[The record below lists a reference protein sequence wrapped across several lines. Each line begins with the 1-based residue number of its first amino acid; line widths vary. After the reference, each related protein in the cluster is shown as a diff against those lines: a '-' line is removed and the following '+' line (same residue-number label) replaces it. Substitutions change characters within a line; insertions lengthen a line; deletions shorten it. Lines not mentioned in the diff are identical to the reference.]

1 MDPCEVHYGGA
12 GTAGGWRQRML
23 YLTPAAVGEVLE
35 DALDRPVAGGAP
47 HFGECFRRDRDLAAA
62 FLGLHALLADGAV
75 GPLERQARF
84 EAVTAAIFLRY
95 AGAAASPRRGR
106 PGPRGAGAGAR
117 VPPRSHGGAL
127 PAPGAAR
134 VAGLRRRQ
142 LVDAFTRRFALP
154 PHRYLT
160 QLRVDAARVLL
171 AQGHQAVEVA
181 GAVGFSDQS
190 HFIRRF
196 KAITGVTPGRYQGL
210 APG

>member
-1 MDPCEVHYGGA
+1 MREY
-12 GTAGGWRQRML
+12 
-23 YLTPAAVGEVLE
+23 
-35 DALDRPVAGGAP
+35 
-47 HFGECFRRDRDLAAA
+47 
-62 FLGLHALLADGAV
+62 LHAHMAEPC
-75 GPLERQARF
+75 PLQA
-84 EAVTAAIFLRY
+84 L
-95 AGAAASPRRGR
+95 
-106 PGPRGAGAGAR
+106 
-117 VPPRSHGGAL
+117 
-127 PAPGAAR
+127 AR